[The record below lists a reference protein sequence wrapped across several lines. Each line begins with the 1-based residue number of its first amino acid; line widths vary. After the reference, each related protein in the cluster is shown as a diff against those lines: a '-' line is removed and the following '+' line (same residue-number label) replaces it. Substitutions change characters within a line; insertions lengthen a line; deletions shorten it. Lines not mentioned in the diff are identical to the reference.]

1 MFTVYQVPTSNYY
14 DAKTNQLTGGF
25 YPNRALINNGCVN
38 DKVEIWKNIDAYK
51 PVAVFAVDDLD
62 AVFEASNS
70 PYNREHFESV
80 TTRLAEMHSVSVGD
94 LVKDSEDKVWL
105 CYNHGWQELYAHKG
119 RLNG

>member
-14 DAKTNQLTGGF
+14 DAKTGQLTGGF

-38 DKVEIWKNIDAYK
+38 DKVEIEKNLESYAA
-51 PVAVFAVDDLD
+51 VAVFNVDDLD
-62 AVFEASNS
+62 AVFEASNC
-70 PYNREHFESV
+70 PFNREHFEGL

-94 LVKDSEDKVWL
+94 LVRDSEGTIWL
-105 CYNHGWQELYAHKG
+105 CYNHGWQELDRLKG